1 VCRLIPSQI
10 FETGSPY
17 LPTWELSP
25 LDLSLS
31 NTAGCSAFIVSP
43 RNEDRYMAASL
54 KVSAEAAA
62 IDLPEQIHVDIRT
75 SIGQIRQLRWSGS
88 FINSPQLDWLK

>member
-1 VCRLIPSQI
+1 
-10 FETGSPY
+10 
-17 LPTWELSP
+17 
-25 LDLSLS
+25 
-31 NTAGCSAFIVSP
+31 
-43 RNEDRYMAASL
+43 MAASL